1 MKRNIIIN
9 NEVLR
14 VTRKLKGITQE
25 YMAEYLGVTRKTYAR
40 YEKERAYMSRDTVER
55 IAQKLNVEQDALI
68 LLDMDKE
75 IERITNYPLDK
86 LRGRM
91 SRKTNDV

>member
-9 NEVLR
+9 NELLR
-14 VTRKLKGITQE
+14 VTRKAKGITQE
-25 YMAEYLGVTRKTYAR
+25 NMADYLGVTRKTYAR

-55 IAQKLNVEQDALI
+55 IARELNVEQDALI

-75 IERITNYPLDK
+75 IERISNYPLDK
-86 LRGRM
+86 LREKL
-91 SRKTNDV
+91 SLKTNDV